1 MEVVQTGLYNDHEF
15 RSLDSY
21 RCWDVSKDATAETAG
36 DFITPPLDM
45 KPMLVKLLLCAKDSG
60 VGTSRLPIS
69 SILNKE
75 R

>member
-21 RCWDVSKDATAETAG
+21 RRWDVSKDAETAG

-45 KPMLVKLLLCAKDSG
+45 KPMLAKFLFCARDSG
-60 VGTSRLPIS
+60 VGTSRLPIPS
-69 SILNKE
+69 FILNKE